1 MNLIGNI
8 DGEVGELLEADKGEF
23 TLTIA
28 LLCMSTRHMVPD
40 LLERVQPDDFADPSL
55 GAIWAAARKL
65 HHEGSTI
72 TRRRILNIE
81 DNPSIRHR
89 LQAASGEFVRDH
101 DVNTAVV
108 DIVEMAKRRRLFD
121 ALKRAIYHAPEA
133 GSYSEALHFAAE
145 QISAL
150 SESTT
155 TEDAVSFA
163 DAVARWQ
170 EWAEAPQE
178 ESRTFPTPWES
189 VNDTL
194 AGGLHAGR
202 TYVVGGRP
210 GEGKSIALLN
220 FAQHAAENGHPAV
233 IFSVEMGETEVVS
246 RLISA
251 GAKAEYGQITKRMID
266 QRNYA
271 RIAEYIDNYGQIP
284 LTLVDKSDL
293 TMEQI
298 ASRCRTLK
306 RTQGLDVVVIDYLQ
320 LLKETDSRANRERQV
335 AMLSRAAKILAREL
349 DCAVVLACQLNRNGV
364 AADRKPSLTDL
375 RESGAIEQDAD
386 VVILLH
392 HELDPQGYSTG
403 VVEFVIAKNRTGKTD
418 TIPLFWRPYQAR
430 VGEAS
435 KE

>member
-65 HHEGSTI
+65 HQEGSTI

-133 GSYSEALHFAAE
+133 GSYSEALHFASE
-145 QISAL
+145 QLASL

-155 TEDAVSFA
+155 ADDTVSFA

-170 EWAEAPQE
+170 EWAEAPSE
-178 ESRTFPTPWES
+178 AVRTIPTPWES
-189 VNDTL
+189 VNEVL
-194 AGGLHAGR
+194 AGGLHPGR

-220 FAQHAAENGHPAV
+220 FAQHAAEHDRPAV
-233 IFSVEMGETEVVS
+233 IFSVEMGETEVIS
-246 RLISA
+246 RILAA
-251 GAKAEYGQITKRMID
+251 GAKAEYGQITKRQID
-266 QRNYA
+266 GKNYTK
-271 RIAEYIDNYGQIP
+271 IAEYIDTYSQIP

-293 TMEQI
+293 TVEQI

-306 RTQGLDVVVIDYLQ
+306 RTQGLDVIVVDYLQ
-320 LLKETDSRANRERQV
+320 LLKESDTRAQRERQV
-335 AMLSRAAKILAREL
+335 AMISRALKILAREL
-349 DCAVVLACQLNRNGV
+349 DCAVIVACQLNRN
-364 AADRKPSLTDL
+364 AANAERKPALSEL

-392 HELDPQGYSTG
+392 HEQEQGNPTG
-403 VVEFVIAKNRTGKTD
+403 IVEFIVAKNRTGKTD
-418 TIPLFWRPYQAR
+418 TIPLEWRAYQAR
-430 VGEAS
+430 VGEL
-435 KE
+435 KRR